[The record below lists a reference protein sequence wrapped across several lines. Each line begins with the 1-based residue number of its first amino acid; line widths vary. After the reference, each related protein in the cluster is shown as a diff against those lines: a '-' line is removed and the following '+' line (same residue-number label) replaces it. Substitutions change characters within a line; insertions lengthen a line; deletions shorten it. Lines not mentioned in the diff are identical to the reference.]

1 VTAIL
6 RRELAHVVRRTSECV
21 DPLRRCGCSPC
32 QLERGEIAQDAPG
45 YAALVARAVALL
57 DDAVPGWRARVDA
70 ESLDVVSPNAC
81 VLGQLFGDYGT
92 GYAFLTEF
100 DARRYRAAKHA
111 FSGFTPT
118 TYWLAALEAS

>member
-70 ESLDVVSPNAC
+70 EVLDVVSPYAC
-81 VLGQLFGDYGT
+81 VLGQVFGRYVDGET
-92 GYAFLTEF
+92 FLREF
-100 DARRYRAAKHA
+100 DPARYRAARHA

-118 TYWLAALEAS
+118 TYWVDALEAS